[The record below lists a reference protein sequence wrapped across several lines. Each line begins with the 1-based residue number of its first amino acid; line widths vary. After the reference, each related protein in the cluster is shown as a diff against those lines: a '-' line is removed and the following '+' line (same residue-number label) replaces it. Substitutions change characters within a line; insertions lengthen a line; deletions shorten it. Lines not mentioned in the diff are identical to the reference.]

1 MYDQSFRGRQIF
13 FMRMT
18 QSTSLHR
25 DQISGD
31 LIPVSQVNIPARE
44 MAMLA
49 NLLLIILGIL
59 EVLFTLPSFIICLR
73 EICYC
78 YSDSEVLMAAAAVAG
93 SAEQERGL
101 KELFLHYLLNLF
113 SEDNANIATCFWQC
127 SNEGR
132 NFAFCR

>member
-1 MYDQSFRGRQIF
+1 MYDQYFRGRQIF

-101 KELFLHYLLNLF
+101 KELFLQYLF
-113 SEDNANIATCFWQC
+113 SEDNAT
-127 SNEGR
+127 
-132 NFAFCR
+132 

>member
-1 MYDQSFRGRQIF
+1 MMAMKDPFLSSFDDFFSLYVGLDHDLSQTIFSCQIP
-13 FMRMT
+13 T
-18 QSTSLHR
+18 ENDSTPPHR

-59 EVLFTLPSFIICLR
+59 EVIFTLPSFIICLR

-93 SAEQERGL
+93 SAEQERKL
-101 KELFLHYLLNLF
+101 LTKNFLYVVTTYLF
-113 SEDNANIATCFWQC
+113 
-127 SNEGR
+127 
-132 NFAFCR
+132 

>member
-1 MYDQSFRGRQIF
+1 
-13 FMRMT
+13 MRMT

-93 SAEQERGL
+93 SAEQEREL
-101 KELFLHYLLNLF
+101 KELFFAVFVHVENGSALLSLVLMKQQRLLPKIII
-113 SEDNANIATCFWQC
+113 SMKIWIIKLI
-127 SNEGR
+127 R
-132 NFAFCR
+132 K

>member
-1 MYDQSFRGRQIF
+1 
-13 FMRMT
+13 MT
-18 QSTSLHR
+18 RRLLPHR
-25 DQISGD
+25 DQLSGD

-49 NLLLIILGIL
+49 NLLLIVLGIL

-93 SAEQERGL
+93 SAEQERR
-101 KELFLHYLLNLF
+101 LLTKNLW
-113 SEDNANIATCFWQC
+113 NV
-127 SNEGR
+127 
-132 NFAFCR
+132 FAKKFF